1 MTHALVTGATGFIGH
16 HLVQRLTTS
25 GTAVTCLVRET
36 SQCSRLRELDVRLV
50 HGDVSDLN
58 SLEDAIRGVD
68 VVYHLAGLTKSFG
81 VHALMEINGQ
91 GAKNISSV
99 CARQASPPTLVL
111 VSSLAAAGPSGK
123 EKPRTERDEVQPVSN
138 YGRSKRAGELA
149 AIEYAARVPT
159 TIIRPPVVLGEYD
172 RDGLQWF
179 QMIRTLGFHLIPGFV
194 DHRYSMIH
202 ADDLAVALILAAD
215 KGRRLT
221 GNVDDDAGIYFA
233 ACDEVVTFEDLGRMI
248 GSCVGR
254 PAAWMV
260 RAPMLAI
267 WGLAGCSDVWARI
280 CNKPCVLNFD
290 KAKEA
295 AAGSWACSAAKLQR
309 DTGYRP
315 VRSLSERLRQTAD
328 WYLEEGW
335 L

>member
-91 GAKNISSV
+91 GVKNISSV

>member
-16 HLVQRLTTS
+16 HLVQRLTAS

-81 VHALMEINGQ
+81 VHALMEINAQ
-91 GAKNISSV
+91 GAKNISRV

-149 AIEYAARVPT
+149 AIEYASRVPT

-233 ACDEVVTFEDLGRMI
+233 TCDEVVTFEDLGRMI